1 MKFGYLLFS
10 PNNAIFILTRQN
22 KYAGQYRPVFVV
34 PVVKAFYHGL
44 KKACS
49 LKTYFRQE
57 GHACGKTQKREKKSS
72 KSPVEFYPSF
82 IHI

>member
-22 KYAGQYRPVFVV
+22 KYEGQYRPVFVV

-44 KKACS
+44 KKVCS
-49 LKTYFRQE
+49 LKAYFR
-57 GHACGKTQKREKKSS
+57 K
-72 KSPVEFYPSF
+72 
-82 IHI
+82 